1 MIGQVIY
8 NLEDYA
14 GSGGLITT
22 SKHSL
27 EKIIASTNNPNIN
40 GGEDYEVDKV
50 NIFEKNI
57 LNTYGISSVYRRLL
71 VRNFI

>member
-14 GSGGLITT
+14 GTGGLIST
-22 SKHSL
+22 SKNSIN
-27 EKIIASTNNPNIN
+27 KILSSTNNTDIN
-40 GGEDYEVDKV
+40 DIDAFTQSAIDYDTNKI

-57 LNTYGISSVYRRLL
+57 LN
-71 VRNFI
+71 N